1 LDIGLTVALERCDVK
16 DSRSSSLGIDK
27 TRPSVQGIQEE
38 GLFDDVVSI
47 ALIWRSKAV
56 SKSPESGEECV
67 KGCHRI
73 EVPTEDEIQALRA
86 MRAIK
91 EKVRDLNHRISEIGS
106 SSGEKDGEAER
117 LEDEI
122 NHLKREWKKWEER
135 LKEAARIRMI
145 LLGHENPD

>member
-1 LDIGLTVALERCDVK
+1 M
-16 DSRSSSLGIDK
+16 
-27 TRPSVQGIQEE
+27 
-38 GLFDDVVSI
+38 
-47 ALIWRSKAV
+47 

-67 KGCHRI
+67 EGCHRI
-73 EVPTEDEIQALRA
+73 EVPTEDEMQALRA

-91 EKVRDLNHRISEIGS
+91 EKVRELNLRISGIGS

>member
-1 LDIGLTVALERCDVK
+1 M
-16 DSRSSSLGIDK
+16 
-27 TRPSVQGIQEE
+27 
-38 GLFDDVVSI
+38 
-47 ALIWRSKAV
+47 

-67 KGCHRI
+67 DGCHRI
-73 EVPTEDEIQALRA
+73 EVPTEDEMQALRA

-91 EKVRDLNHRISEIGS
+91 EKVRELNLRISGIGS
-106 SSGEKDGEAER
+106 SSGEKAGEAER

-122 NHLKREWKKWEER
+122 NRLKREWKKWEER

>member
-1 LDIGLTVALERCDVK
+1 
-16 DSRSSSLGIDK
+16 
-27 TRPSVQGIQEE
+27 
-38 GLFDDVVSI
+38 
-47 ALIWRSKAV
+47 V
-56 SKSPESGEECV
+56 SKSPENGEECV
-67 KGCHRI
+67 ESCHRI
-73 EVPTEDEIQALRA
+73 EVPTEDEMQALRA

-91 EKVRDLNHRISEIGS
+91 EKVRDLNHRISGIGS
-106 SSGEKDGEAER
+106 GLGEKDGEAGR